1 MDSWRTHMP
10 KGMFLKSDGFA
21 SNLSDPNDEF
31 TLGKFC
37 SEQGIEYSDTGIP
50 VRLDTFTRYG
60 LAFRERM
67 VPELEEKQV
76 VSIEPSASG
85 YLLKLEDGERFSARN
100 VVLAVGLTHFARVPE
115 NLASLP
121 TEFLS
126 HSSRHHDVEQFR
138 GREVIVVGSG
148 SSALDWAALLHQ
160 AGANVQ
166 LVARQEALKFHGKLT
181 GKERSLWERI
191 QRPQTGLGPGW
202 RSSFYANAP
211 AAFHRLPDNLRLEI
225 VKRTLGPSGGWFVK
239 DTVMK
244 HVTKLLGHTVD
255 GAELKDG
262 KVCLKVRAQDGTE
275 RDVRADHV
283 IAATGYKVDLD
294 RLTFLSSDIR
304 SKLTT
309 LGGTP
314 SLSSTCES
322 SVPGIY
328 FVGIAAANSFGPV
341 MRFAFGADFAARTVT
356 KALAR
361 YGVRKGE
368 QVAVEAA
375 VSAAK

>member
-1 MDSWRTHMP
+1 MP

-37 SEQGIEYSDTGIP
+37 SEQGIEYSDTGVP

-126 HSSRHHDVEQFR
+126 HSSRHHEVEQFR

-148 SSALDWAALLHQ
+148 SSALDWA
-160 AGANVQ
+160 G
-166 LVARQEALKFHGKLT
+166 RQP
-181 GKERSLWERI
+181 RSPCGGWATASPCSSR
-191 QRPQTGLGPGW
+191 QR
-202 RSSFYANAP
+202 RSPRSAP
-211 AAFHRLPDNLRLEI
+211 ASRSPPMPR
-225 VKRTLGPSGGWFVK
+225 GCCWPGG
-239 DTVMK
+239 
-244 HVTKLLGHTVD
+244 
-255 GAELKDG
+255 
-262 KVCLKVRAQDGTE
+262 
-275 RDVRADHV
+275 
-283 IAATGYKVDLD
+283 
-294 RLTFLSSDIR
+294 
-304 SKLTT
+304 
-309 LGGTP
+309 
-314 SLSSTCES
+314 
-322 SVPGIY
+322 
-328 FVGIAAANSFGPV
+328 
-341 MRFAFGADFAARTVT
+341 
-356 KALAR
+356 
-361 YGVRKGE
+361 
-368 QVAVEAA
+368 
-375 VSAAK
+375 